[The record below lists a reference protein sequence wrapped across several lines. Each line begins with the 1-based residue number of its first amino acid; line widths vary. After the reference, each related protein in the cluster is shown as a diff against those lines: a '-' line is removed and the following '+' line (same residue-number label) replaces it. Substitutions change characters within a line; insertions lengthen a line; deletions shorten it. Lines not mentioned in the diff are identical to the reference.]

1 MRHAEKTGDM
11 TDFHLSA
18 AGKARAQKLTDY
30 IPKTFG
36 KPDAIFAAAR
46 SHRSIRSIETVEPLA
61 ASLGLAIQDHI
72 EDQDYPELAELLAK
86 DGAYR
91 GALVVISW
99 QHGKL
104 PELAEEL
111 GAPPGSYPDPW
122 PDETFNVIID
132 LDYGKGLPPAV
143 RPIVEPF

>member
-1 MRHAEKTGDM
+1 MLRPARTG
-11 TDFHLSA
+11 
-18 AGKARAQKLTDY
+18 
-30 IPKTFG
+30 
-36 KPDAIFAAAR
+36 R
-46 SHRSIRSIETVEPLA
+46 SGRSKRSQPLA
-61 ASLGLAIQDHI
+61 ASLGLAVQDHI

-143 RPIVEPF
+143 RQIVEPF